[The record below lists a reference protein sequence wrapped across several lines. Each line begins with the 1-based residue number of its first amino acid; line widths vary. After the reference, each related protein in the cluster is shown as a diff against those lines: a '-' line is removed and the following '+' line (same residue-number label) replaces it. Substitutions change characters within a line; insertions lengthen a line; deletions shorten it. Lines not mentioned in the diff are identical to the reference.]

1 MNLKA
6 LNTKKEAMEST
17 EIFDRTKFDELSIGE
32 QKEWL
37 EAGNKVED
45 WRGIEIFEGDIVQQY
60 RVIEGYGEY
69 DTEIKLWEPFEV
81 KRGNYTHGKW
91 IAEDVDGEKYSVVHY
106 VFGRELK
113 VVKNDV

>member
-6 LNTKKEAMEST
+6 LNAKKEAVEST

-69 DTEIKLWEPFEV
+69 DTEIKLWEF
-81 KRGNYTHGKW
+81 
-91 IAEDVDGEKYSVVHY
+91 
-106 VFGRELK
+106 
-113 VVKNDV
+113 